1 MSKCILVVDDE
12 LEFIELLQYRLQ
24 PCDYK
29 IVTATNSTD
38 ALNQAWEHSP
48 SVILTD
54 LLLPDLDGLTLC
66 QMLQRQESTRSI
78 PIIMITALGSD
89 VTRFSAQIA
98 GVTEFLTKPVDFE
111 CLKRTIHSL
120 LEAPARL

>member
-38 ALNQAWEHSP
+38 ALNQTWEHTP
-48 SVILTD
+48 DVILTD

-66 QMLQRQESTRSI
+66 EILQRQEATRKI
-78 PIIMITALGSD
+78 PIIMISALGSD
-89 VTRFSAQIA
+89 VTRYSAQIA
-98 GVTEFLTKPVDFE
+98 GVMEFFNKPVNFE
-111 CLKRTIHSL
+111 KLKETIQSL
-120 LEAPARL
+120 LQQKARS

>member
-29 IVTATNSTD
+29 ILTATNSMD
-38 ALNQAWEHSP
+38 ALNQTWQHSP
-48 SVILTD
+48 DAILMD

-66 QMLQRQESTRSI
+66 EILQRQEATRKI
-78 PIIMITALGSD
+78 PIVIISALGSD
-89 VTRFSAQIA
+89 VTRYSAQIA
-98 GVTEFLTKPVDFE
+98 GAVEFLTKPVDFAR
-111 CLKRTIHSL
+111 LKNIIHTFL
-120 LEAPARL
+120 AAPALP